1 MAKVVAPGQNETES
15 DSLRQLGTDSD
26 KMGWDSL
33 TAGERL
39 GQSGTFSKEWGHF
52 VVRCCAN
59 FVILGLFGRCCRQ

>member
-33 TAGERL
+33 
-39 GQSGTFSKEWGHF
+39 GQPGRDWDNQGHSD
-52 VVRCCAN
+52 
-59 FVILGLFGRCCRQ
+59 ILKGMGPLRGALLC